1 MKRFTMILPLLAAAL
16 LFTAVGSADPGDHGK
31 GKGGAKS
38 GKHSNPPST
47 KGSKKQMTFGPYTF
61 ENTDNGCQGTP
72 WATLHETRTFRVKQN
87 KDGTYRVTRTD
98 KGTFTTI
105 GGVSPGNCPE
115 NKTKHG
121 HTVLPGVN
129 GKFHGSLRGT
139 VTGTLNPT
147 ATCNTACGSDTSVFL
162 TTVFGPSATFSCF
175 SDSKDCT
182 FNYQYTAPAQS
193 LLFHHWQDRGRG
205 AGTQLQE
212 VFRGDIANA

>member
-1 MKRFTMILPLLAAAL
+1 MKRLIMILPLLAAAL
-16 LFTAVGSADPGDHGK
+16 IFSAVGLADPGDHGK
-31 GKGGAKS
+31 GNPKAKGHEKTKDNNKPA
-38 GKHSNPPST
+38 ST
-47 KGSKKQMTFGPYTF
+47 KQMTFGPYTF

-72 WATLHETRTFRVKQN
+72 WANLHETRTFRVKQN

-105 GGVSPGNCPE
+105 GGASPGNCPE

-121 HTVLPGVN
+121 TVVKPGVT
-129 GKFHGSLRGT
+129 GKFHGTLRGT

-162 TTVFGPSATFSCF
+162 TTVFGPSAQFSCF
-175 SDSKDCT
+175 SNSTDCK

-205 AGTQLQE
+205 AGTMLNE